1 MCVGFNYLTKQ
12 NLKHSLSLI
21 SILISPLIKLF
32 SSLGNRKLS
41 LTLFESSHGSANNSS
56 LKTF

>member
-32 SSLGNRKLS
+32 TLGNRKLS

>member
-1 MCVGFNYLTKQ
+1 MCVGFNYLTKH

-32 SSLGNRKLS
+32 TLGNRKLS